1 MFGFCLQTKKN
12 KKVILILYSCSEQT
26 GKIKNIYIKRGGDLK
41 FLLIEGR
48 PFLNKTYLLKLNLV
62 EAESTQSN
70 EKDNFLPVEREDD
83 LSPGPMDGFNIGHEF
98 PLLLL

>member
-1 MFGFCLQTKKN
+1 MFEFCLQTKKN

-26 GKIKNIYIKRGGDLK
+26 GKIKKYLYKTGGDLE

-48 PFLNKTYLLKLNLV
+48 PFLNKTYLLKLTPV

-83 LSPGPMDGFNIGHEF
+83 LSPAPMDRFNIGHEF